1 MSTLNAERRSIE
13 TENERNGRSMLAVNL
28 ALVANIFLA
37 LIKTTIGITGH
48 SPALL
53 ADGVMS
59 TSDVA
64 YNLVVAIFVRL
75 SNKPADREH
84 PFGHNQLESIAA
96 LTIGAF
102 ILTTGI
108 GIFWDAVNAV
118 YDQLSGQL
126 ILQPATLLA
135 FWAAVLS
142 IGMKVGLFWYT
153 NRIGKRYNNPAV
165 VALAY
170 DHRNDI
176 FSAAAALVGITLGR
190 AGFAWV
196 DPLAG
201 ALVALVV
208 LRTGAQ
214 ILRDS
219 ASGLMDTVPG
229 EALEK
234 QVVET
239 LKLVPGV
246 CRVEDVN
253 AHRFGPY
260 LVIYLTICVDGDISV
275 RQGDDITAMA
285 EKKLKESIQFLRVA
299 HIHYHPAQVS
309 P

>member
-1 MSTLNAERRSIE
+1 MPAIGHER
-13 TENERNGRSMLAVNL
+13 ENSSMLAISL

-37 LIKTTIGITGH
+37 IIKTTVGIIGH

-84 PFGHNQLESIAA
+84 PFGHNQFETIAA

-118 YDQLSGQL
+118 YDQLSGQV
-126 ILQPATLLA
+126 ILQAASELA
-135 FWAAVLS
+135 FWVAVLS
-142 IGMKVGLFWYT
+142 IATKIGLFVYT
-153 NRIGKRYNNPAV
+153 NRIGKRFNNPAV

-190 AGFAWV
+190 VGYTWV

-208 LRTGAQ
+208 LRTGAE
-214 ILRDS
+214 ILRQS
-219 ASGLMDTVPG
+219 ASELMDTVPG

-234 QVVET
+234 QVVEILT
-239 LKLVPGV
+239 WVPGV
-246 CRVEDVN
+246 CRIEDVN

-260 LVIYLTICVDGDISV
+260 LVIYLTICVDGEISV
-275 RQGDDITAMA
+275 KQGDHIAAVA
-285 EKKLKESIQFLRVA
+285 EERLKENIPFLRVV
-299 HIHYHPAQVS
+299 HIHYHPA
-309 P
+309 

>member
-1 MSTLNAERRSIE
+1 MLSE
-13 TENERNGRSMLAVNL
+13 TNQAIGGQRHNSSRIAVNL

-37 LIKTTIGITGH
+37 IIKTTIGITGH

-64 YNLVVAIFVRL
+64 YNLVVAIFVHL

-84 PFGHNQLESIAA
+84 PFGHSQFESIAA

-108 GIFWDAVNAV
+108 GIFWDAVNSV
-118 YDQLSGQL
+118 YDQISGQV

-135 FWAAVLS
+135 FWVAVLS
-142 IGMKVGLFWYT
+142 IGMKIGLFWYT
-153 NRIGKRYNNPAV
+153 NRIGKRFNNPAV
-165 VALAY
+165 MALAY

-176 FSAAAALVGITLGR
+176 FSAAAALIGITLGR
-190 AGFAWV
+190 AGYAWI

-219 ASGLMDTVPG
+219 ASDLMDTVPG
-229 EALEK
+229 EALEN
-234 QVVET
+234 QVIKT
-239 LKLVPGV
+239 LNLVPGICQV
-246 CRVEDVN
+246 DDIN

-260 LVIYLTICVDGDISV
+260 LVIYLTICVDGEISV
-275 RQGDDITAMA
+275 RQGDKIAALA
-285 EKKLKESIQFLRVA
+285 EEKLKENIQFLRMV
-299 HIHYHPAQVS
+299 HIHYHPA
-309 P
+309 